1 MGRRA
6 RRGGGEDAEGTVR
19 VCFCGDGWL
28 GERRKQA
35 ISMGLGAEPGMVKM
49 MIGTMGMAGMV
60 GGRRIDWRS
69 EHTHT
74 LTHTH
79 THTHE

>member
-1 MGRRA
+1 L
-6 RRGGGEDAEGTVR
+6 RG
-19 VCFCGDGWL
+19 WM

-35 ISMGLGAEPGMVKM
+35 ISMELGTEPRMAKMEMKM
-49 MIGTMGMAGMV
+49 MSVMSMASMV

-74 LTHTH
+74 HTRVV
-79 THTHE
+79 EAV